1 MPSRNK
7 TKLLLGVFFIG
18 AAFLCVIA
26 TLYFLSQ
33 PDQADKI
40 KRPLLND
47 PSAKLPREPSPVIS
61 SAVAEPMKLE
71 ALLRKAGDVYEP
83 AEKNRKEGSLWLDR
97 RSNNFIV
104 TLGAL
109 HGLRQGS
116 QLSIYDGSQKMDT
129 ASVEVT
135 FDVIAYVKPQK
146 ISPDS
151 FTGTYY
157 RVVIEEIP
165 PAK

>member
-18 AAFLCVIA
+18 AAFLCIIA

-40 KRPLLND
+40 KRALLND
-47 PSAKLPREPSPVIS
+47 PSAKLSGRPNPAIS
-61 SAVAEPMKLE
+61 NAAAEPMKLE
-71 ALLRKAGDVYEP
+71 ALLKKAENVYEP

-116 QLSIYDGSQKMDT
+116 QLSIYDGSKKMDT
-129 ASVEVT
+129 ASVEVP
-135 FDVIAYVKPQK
+135 FDVISYVKPEK

-151 FTGTYY
+151 FTGSYY